1 MTLNVTLVNPR
12 YIIQASDRRMVSIPD
27 GKRVNDDA
35 NKGLVL
41 QTEDGIFS
49 ITFTGVG
56 LFNPNSQRIDLWL
69 AERMLDEG
77 IPELPIRHGLD
88 IMAGLATDLFGT
100 FPRNSEKRH
109 TFVVA
114 GWVTSEA
121 KRKPALWLV
130 TNCAGLGQRMPEQAR
145 DSFDVQR
152 IPVSSSRGTLH
163 WTGLVGAIARSDRP
177 AFEAALRKSTDLDQV
192 EQAVVTLIRTAAA
205 KPKWCRG
212 INGDVLSIAIS
223 PDGQA
228 CSTFYPESAPA
239 SNYAPLFVWYDAG
252 RNIIVGD
259 ADITPASGR
268 VYRFGRAMLV
278 DAPGA
283 ERELSSVPI
292 HPSQIRFRMR
302 ISEPKFKKEARG
314 DSPIITAFRVKE
326 VKRS

>member
-1 MTLNVTLVNPR
+1 MTLNVTLLNPR

-49 ITFTGVG
+49 ITFSGVG
-56 LFNPNSQRIDLWL
+56 LYHGQRVDLWL

-77 IPELPIRHGLD
+77 IPELPIRQGLD
-88 IMAGLATDLFGT
+88 MIARLATDWFAT
-100 FPRNSEKRH
+100 FPEDLDRRH

-145 DSFDVQR
+145 DSFDVQG
-152 IPVSSSRGTLH
+152 IPVSSSRGSLY
-163 WTGLVGAIARSDRP
+163 WTGLTEAIARSDRP
-177 AFEAALRKSTDLDQV
+177 AFEAALRKSLDLNQV
-192 EQAVVTLIRTAAA
+192 EQAAVTLIRTAAA
-205 KPKWCRG
+205 KPKWRWG
-212 INGDVLSIAIS
+212 INGDILSISLS

-252 RNIIVGD
+252 RNIVAGD
-259 ADITPASGR
+259 AKMTPASGLR
-268 VYRFGRAMLV
+268 YRFGRAMLV

-283 ERELSSVPI
+283 EPELSSVPN

-314 DSPIITAFRVKE
+314 DSRIIEAFRVKE